1 MLLSLI
7 HITIIDVL
15 DILIVAFLLY
25 KLYQLIKGTA
35 AIKIFFGIAI
45 IYLIWLLVRALKMEL
60 VETIMGQVIGV
71 GVIALIVVFQQE
83 VRQFL
88 LMLGDRYFK
97 RGVLFGKV
105 KLRNDFSHDGVE
117 NIVQAAVEMSESMT
131 GALIVITR
139 ETSLQTIIQT
149 GEMVNA
155 DINKQLIKAIFYK
168 NAPLHDGAMII
179 EKNKIVAAKC
189 ILPVSQ
195 NPNLP
200 NEYGLRHRSGLGI
213 SETSDALVIIV
224 SEQSGGIS
232 IAQNGAIHKASGREY
247 LEKTIIAY
255 LRRKV
260 DNKKTNKSD
269 VSTDSIQ
276 DGVQKS
282 ASGAAE

>member
-7 HITIIDVL
+7 HITVIDII
-15 DILIVAFLLY
+15 DILIVAFLMY

-45 IYLIWLLVRALKMEL
+45 VYLVWLVVRALKMEL

-88 LMLGDRYFK
+88 LMLGDKYFK
-97 RGVLFGKV
+97 RGLLLGKV
-105 KLRNDFSHDGVE
+105 KLRDDFSHDGVKC
-117 NIVQAAVEMSESMT
+117 IVQACMEMSESKT

-149 GEMVNA
+149 GETVNA
-155 DINKQLIKAIFYK
+155 DINTQLIKAIFYK

-179 EKNKIVAAKC
+179 EKNRIVAAKC

-224 SEQSGGIS
+224 SEQSGNIS
-232 IAQNGAIHKASGREY
+232 IAQNGQIHKATESEY
-247 LEKTIIAY
+247 LRKTILAY
-255 LRRKV
+255 LRK
-260 DNKKTNKSD
+260 KSD
-269 VSTDSIQ
+269 SKKEHKAEKEATE
-276 DGVQKS
+276 GV
-282 ASGAAE
+282 

>member
-7 HITIIDVL
+7 HITVIDVI

-45 IYLIWLLVRALKMEL
+45 VYLVWLLVKALKMEL

-97 RGVLFGKV
+97 RGVLIGKV
-105 KLRNDFSHDGVE
+105 KLRNDFSLEAVE
-117 NIVQAAVEMSESMT
+117 NIVQASMEMSESKT

-149 GEMVNA
+149 GETVNA
-155 DINKQLIKAIFYK
+155 NINTQLIKAIFYK

-179 EKNKIVAAKC
+179 EKNRIVAAKC

-213 SETSDALVIIV
+213 SETSDAMVIIV
-224 SEQSGGIS
+224 SEQSGNIS
-232 IAQNGAIHKASGREY
+232 IAQNGQIHKASGRDY
-247 LEKTIIAY
+247 LKKAILAY
-255 LRRKV
+255 LR
-260 DNKKTNKSD
+260 KKT
-269 VSTDSIQ
+269 DS
-276 DGVQKS
+276 KKEHK
-282 ASGAAE
+282 AEQEADKAVENSKI

>member
-7 HITIIDVL
+7 HITVIDII

-45 IYLIWLLVRALKMEL
+45 VYLVWLLVKALKMEL
-60 VETIMGQVIGV
+60 VESIMGQVIGV

-88 LMLGDRYFK
+88 LILGDKYFK
-97 RGVLFGKV
+97 RGFFVGKV
-105 KLRNDFSHDGVE
+105 KLRNDFSLEGVE
-117 NIVQAAVEMSESMT
+117 SIVQACMEMSETKT

-149 GEMVNA
+149 GETVNA
-155 DINKQLIKAIFYK
+155 DINTQLIKAIFYK

-179 EKNKIVAAKC
+179 EKNRIVAAKC

-213 SETSDALVIIV
+213 SETSDAMVIIV
-224 SEQSGGIS
+224 SEQSGNIS
-232 IAQNGAIHKASGREY
+232 IAQNAQIHKASGRDY
-247 LEKTIIAY
+247 LKKAILAY
-255 LRRKV
+255 LRQ
-260 DNKKTNKSD
+260 KSD
-269 VSTDSIQ
+269 SKKEHKAEKEANKAVEDSKI
-276 DGVQKS
+276 
-282 ASGAAE
+282 

>member
-7 HITIIDVL
+7 HITIIDVI
-15 DILIVAFLLY
+15 DILIVAYLLY

-45 IYLIWLLVRALKMEL
+45 VYLVWLLVKALKMEL
-60 VETIMGQVIGV
+60 VESIMGQVIGV

-88 LMLGDRYFK
+88 LILGDKYFK
-97 RGVLFGKV
+97 RGAILGKV
-105 KLRNDFSHDGVE
+105 KLLNDYSHESVD
-117 NIVQAAVEMSESMT
+117 NIVKASEEMSETKT

-149 GEMVNA
+149 GEKINA
-155 DINKQLIKAIFYK
+155 DINTQLIKAIFYK

-179 EKNKIVAAKC
+179 EKNRIVAAKC

-200 NEYGLRHRSGLGI
+200 NEYGLRHRSGLGM
-213 SETSDALVIIV
+213 SENSDALVIIV

-232 IAQNGAIHKASGREY
+232 IAQNGQIHKTSGSESLRKAI
-247 LEKTIIAY
+247 LAY
-255 LRRKV
+255 LRKKSE
-260 DNKKTNKSD
+260 NKKEHK
-269 VSTDSIQ
+269 
-276 DGVQKS
+276 
-282 ASGAAE
+282 AEQETVESVG